1 MNRYIRKTTLNKN
14 DMIKIGLIPYE
25 DQIEI
30 FKERAM
36 NDVYKQNLEHYPK
49 SKIQEIQNPIQTE
62 YNTGQS
68 KKELQKLEKLKKE
81 EQLQNSKMKLRSY
94 RIK

>member
-1 MNRYIRKTTLNKN
+1 MNVQNKGLNLLYQNVILIMNRYFRKQKLNKN

-36 NDVYKQNLEHYPK
+36 NDVVKQNLENYSK
-49 SKIQEIQNPIQTE
+49 SKVQ
-62 YNTGQS
+62 
-68 KKELQKLEKLKKE
+68 
-81 EQLQNSKMKLRSY
+81 
-94 RIK
+94 